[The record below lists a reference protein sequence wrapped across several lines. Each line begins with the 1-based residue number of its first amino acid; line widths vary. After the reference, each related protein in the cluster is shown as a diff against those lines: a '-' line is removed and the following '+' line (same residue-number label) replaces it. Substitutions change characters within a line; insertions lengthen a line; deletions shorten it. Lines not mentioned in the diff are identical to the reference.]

1 LKDKIE
7 GKEIKRMRDDYACEG
22 EKSKNK
28 ENEEK
33 TYYLY
38 QGLGYFGLD

>member
-33 TYYLY
+33 KILFIPRTRL
-38 QGLGYFGLD
+38 LRLD